1 MIELTGQEIE
11 QDITGFKARISA
23 AQSKLESLP
32 DGYLDFKKHKKR
44 EQQRRL
50 LEDDIQHV
58 QKLISY
64 AQEALNEYSIA

>member
-44 EQQRRL
+44 EQQRRE
-50 LEDDIQHV
+50 LEGEIEHI
-58 QKLISY
+58 KNLIKI
-64 AQEALNEYSIA
+64 ATEALNEVL